1 MDSKKF
7 GLQIQITYHARKRMS
22 ERRIS
27 EELLIDIIETGQ
39 TRYKDETSLWIFK
52 HIEGRDD
59 NLICAA
65 VVLEKK
71 LVIKTIMHH
80 FQWE

>member
-1 MDSKKF
+1 M
-7 GLQIQITYHARKRMS
+7 A

-27 EELLIDIIETGQ
+27 EDLLKEIIETGQ
-39 TRYKDETSLWIFK
+39 IRYKDESRLWIYK

-65 VVLEKK
+65 VALEDK
-71 LVIKTIMHH
+71 LVVKTIMHY

>member
-1 MDSKKF
+1 MNSKKF
-7 GLQIQITYHARKRMS
+7 GLQIQVTYHARKRMA

-27 EELLIDIIETGQ
+27 EDLLKEIIETGQ
-39 TRYKDETSLWIFK
+39 TRYKDESRLWIFK

-65 VVLEKK
+65 VALEDN
-71 LVIKTIMHH
+71 LVVKTIMHH
-80 FQWE
+80 FKWE

>member
-1 MDSKKF
+1 MNSKKF
-7 GLQIQITYHARKRMS
+7 GLQIQITYHAHKRMT

-27 EELLIDIIETGQ
+27 EDLLKEIIETGQ
-39 TRYKDETSLWIFK
+39 TRYKDESRLWIYK

-65 VVLEKK
+65 VVLEDK
-71 LVIKTIMHH
+71 LVVKTIMHH